1 MAGVLLAGIAHAGV
15 IWDGSASKGSSV
27 FGNLN
32 CDSPGTVI
40 AVNDSTFGRVWR
52 FDKPAGDRRCE
63 AHGAA
68 GGHAAI
74 GGTYYIG
81 WRSRLTTTAD
91 ANPNF
96 PWKALRRPPL
106 QNFPPVLN
114 NPRGQSRFCLPA
126 PP

>member
-68 GGHAAI
+68 GVHAAI
-74 GGTYYIG
+74 GGTYYIRG
-81 WRSRLTTTAD
+81 RSRPAPTAD
-91 ANPNF
+91 RHAEF
-96 PWKALRRPPL
+96 PRKAFGRPRPGTFPLRL
-106 QNFPPVLN
+106 LD
-114 NPRGQSRFCLPA
+114 
-126 PP
+126 